1 MDLVNATSWLQF
13 IILLVSVI
21 TVGIKVGRF
30 TGKQEQININ
40 QDKKNT
46 EMEDKIKCLDEEMGG
61 IKNDITTIR
70 IDVGEIKTV
79 LKMPAK

>member
-1 MDLVNATSWLQF
+1 MDLTQAASWLQF

-21 TVGIKVGRF
+21 TVGIKVGKF

-46 EMEDKIKCLDEEMGG
+46 ETDKKIETLDCEMDGLRRRY
-61 IKNDITTIR
+61 IR
-70 IDVGEIKTV
+70 E
-79 LKMPAK
+79 